1 MISVAFLSV
10 INAYRARFGDM
21 NIECLYP
28 GGLTYP
34 FVSAIRVYAPQS
46 IHSRAMYL
54 CFLTTAAP
62 FQQELP
68 ENVFKV
74 LDPDIA
80 GVDEV
85 ATNHPPSVRDV
96 VWNGIGQDIIFKV
109 VCLPG
114 APPEALDCG
123 VRLLDGS
130 SATRM
135 SFRIEVQPA
144 EHISDESKF
153 GDRKEVHE
161 LESDPT
167 ISGIQRLSDIQVTTR
182 VEILHTPD
190 IS

>member
-1 MISVAFLSV
+1 
-10 INAYRARFGDM
+10 
-21 NIECLYP
+21 
-28 GGLTYP
+28 
-34 FVSAIRVYAPQS
+34 
-46 IHSRAMYL
+46 MYL
-54 CFLTTAAP
+54 CLLTAAP

-85 ATNHPPSVRDV
+85 ATNYPPSVRDV

-130 SATRM
+130 SATHM

-144 EHISDESKF
+144 KHISDASKF
-153 GDRKEVHE
+153 GDMKAVDE
-161 LESDPT
+161 LENPA
-167 ISGIQRLSDIQVTTR
+167 ISGIQRLSDNQVTTR